1 MASWQSPQTL
11 RFFMITSLVPGL
23 QTKGDGQALTVVAEL
38 LLLHFLVQIVQH
50 RDLRPRQERQHL
62 QVAIQGYYLLYFLQA
77 PASCNLGKEKLPW
90 RCSSSVATVALTT
103 TSTRTSGCAT
113 ESRLRCFAGE
123 ISCLVGDD
131 ENGVVSVSEQSESD
145 SDPVAPT
152 WAMVLYRW
160 RCRTGTAASSSAS
173 VSWWLAVV
181 SAAVLGVPEAGSWD
195 DPFCCFF
202 FTTALCHFFRAFAVC
217 SSKIV
222 LFICDPIWRTMNNS
236 TPVSGRQ
243 VKKEI
248 LC

>member
-1 MASWQSPQTL
+1 MRRAW
-11 RFFMITSLVPGL
+11 RRARVRG
-23 QTKGDGQALTVVAEL
+23 AAAAAAESRRRRRRGSSRKTGRR
-38 LLLHFLVQIVQH
+38 I
-50 RDLRPRQERQHL
+50 R
-62 QVAIQGYYLLYFLQA
+62 
-77 PASCNLGKEKLPW
+77 NLGKEKLPW